1 MPVCGPDAIE
11 PDDSGFAGAGRQRSV
26 VGVTAGRRP
35 FRFAL
40 LAIALIVLPSC
51 GTSKDNDIARSL
63 TVQEFAFSPDPYR
76 SEVGKKFTVVNLDAV
91 DHPLTAD
98 DGAVATGA
106 IKSRGRTSISIDRP
120 GDTAFHCE
128 IHSFMRGII
137 RVSAP
142 KAPT

>member
-1 MPVCGPDAIE
+1 MPVCGADAIE
-11 PDDSGFAGAGRQRSV
+11 PDDSVFAEAGRQRSV
-26 VGVTAGRRP
+26 VAVPAGRRP
-35 FRFAL
+35 LPFAL
-40 LAIALIVLPSC
+40 LAIAVIALPSC
-51 GTSKDNDIARSL
+51 GTSKDNDVARAL

-91 DHPLTAD
+91 DHTLTAD
-98 DGAVATGA
+98 DGSVATGA

-128 IHSFMRGII
+128 IHSFMRGVI

-142 KAPT
+142 SSRT